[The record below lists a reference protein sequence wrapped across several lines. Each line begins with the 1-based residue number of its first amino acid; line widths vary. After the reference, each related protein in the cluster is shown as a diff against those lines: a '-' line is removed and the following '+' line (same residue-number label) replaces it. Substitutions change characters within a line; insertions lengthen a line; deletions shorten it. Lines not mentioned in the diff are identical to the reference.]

1 MAAKVPMRL
10 SAGQPHTPLLPPA
23 VMNAIQPTGIALA
36 PLYTSN
42 RVIGLIW
49 ADRKDDDIDD
59 AMWKSFQLFAMQ
71 ANLALIRLTSKG

>member
-1 MAAKVPMRL
+1 
-10 SAGQPHTPLLPPA
+10 LPPA
-23 VMNAIQPTGIALA
+23 IINAIQPTGIALG

-49 ADRKDDDIDD
+49 EDRKDNDIDD

-71 ANLALIRLTSKG
+71 ANLALMRLTSKD

>member
-1 MAAKVPMRL
+1 M
-10 SAGQPHTPLLPPA
+10 S
-23 VMNAIQPTGIALA
+23 IALA

-49 ADRKDDDIDD
+49 ADRKDNDIDD

-71 ANLALIRLTSKG
+71 ANLALMRLTSKG